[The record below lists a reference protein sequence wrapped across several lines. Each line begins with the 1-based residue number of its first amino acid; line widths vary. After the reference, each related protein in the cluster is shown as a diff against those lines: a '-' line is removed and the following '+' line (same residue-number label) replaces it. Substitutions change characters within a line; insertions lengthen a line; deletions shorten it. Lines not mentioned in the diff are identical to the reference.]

1 MSLLPVFMKMAG
13 RRVLVV
19 GAGNVAAEKIE
30 SLLQAEAAITVV
42 APSGLESVARMADEG
57 QIVWLERE
65 FAESDL
71 DGVFLVIAATASAD
85 VNHRVF
91 ALAVERGILCNAVDD
106 PPYCDFYF
114 GSVVRRGDLVVGVST
129 GGESPAVAQGL
140 RRELEA
146 ALPRDLGPW
155 LSEMGRV
162 RREVLASHSAGTER
176 KALLH
181 TLAGREVCGAVE
193 CPTRLLA
200 RRGL

>member
-42 APSGLESVARMADEG
+42 APEGLESVAKLADEG
-57 QIVWLERE
+57 QVIWHRRE
-65 FAESDL
+65 FAAEDL
-71 DGVFLVIAATASAD
+71 EGVFVAIAATASVE

-114 GSVVRRGDLVVGVST
+114 GSVVRRGDLQVAVST

-155 LSEMGRV
+155 LGEVGRL
-162 RREVLASHSAGTER
+162 RREVLASHPAGAER

-181 TLAGREVCGAVE
+181 TLAQREVCGAAE